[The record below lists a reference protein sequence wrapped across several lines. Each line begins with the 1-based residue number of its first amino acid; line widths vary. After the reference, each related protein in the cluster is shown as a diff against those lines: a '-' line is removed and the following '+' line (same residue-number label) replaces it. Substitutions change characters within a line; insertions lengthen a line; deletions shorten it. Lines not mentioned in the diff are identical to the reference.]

1 MAVWALLSISQTVK
15 AANYYITGFFVE
27 GQEWTKLD
35 GKNMESVG
43 NNKYSQTY
51 QCETTGKYCF
61 RFAGDDLPYQMCP
74 AVASYDLTKVSS
86 YGVSYTNHEGKE
98 NYYFCVNM
106 ESGKTYTF
114 TFDNSNPSNRTVACT
129 VSGEGSGTVTPT
141 EKYCSFYLI
150 GNLYKENNEEWA
162 DGTKANPFNT
172 IDGKTYTYT
181 FTGVEKTVYFRVQ
194 GYDPDGNKFG
204 SDFAPNTTDD
214 KDKELTTT
222 FQTVV
227 SKPYNSSKTKA
238 WTFDAKSDKTYTI
251 TLDYSDTSKPQIKYT
266 EGGSSVVTKVIK
278 LFNGSSE
285 VTGYNGKYTLD
296 LSGETSTDATITLT
310 IDAKAYG
317 LATAQAISTVGTTS
331 DIAFTAEGTEK
342 LTLTAGLIY
351 SLTVTEDGKMTVEAK
366 EKVNPYKVAGAG
378 FYLVGDFMSP
388 YNHSDVNPGGDIPG
402 KINYE
407 RLYFKFEQ
415 QADGSYKIDIPAC
428 LTAKMQILGISV
440 DGVPRVYGPSGIVEL
455 YGAKDHGTASP
466 VTDGSVGG
474 NSKTN
479 NLVVVDEFKDSDNFW
494 NLVTRNDGVTD
505 DDGIYE
511 VSFTFDSDSKT
522 PKIWTIKHNS
532 LKRVVYLLSNAQG
545 ATAQPL
551 YDSRIDI
558 PSGYSDVSSAS
569 AVHLEGI
576 TNKYFVLGTVV
587 RNMSTPE
594 IKKQA
599 IKADDGIH
607 EISQEKGGKQ
617 CGTHTKFFFLG
628 ADPVYES
635 DNTTIKTQDSYQLT
649 ANKPAVAISKLKGN
663 KVVQVNPTK
672 GRDDVAGKD
681 NSYGMQAEIYVPNA
695 GKIDYPDVISMV
707 GPAIPS
713 TTTTNVDGTTK
724 WLWDATAGDMTYD
737 ESDHCYKLVLNTSAD
752 LYGKTFRF
760 VGDHAITQNWYEDGT
775 PANVKYPDVKVEG
788 TSEAT
793 VADPNVVNYTSD
805 CTENTIVHDSD
816 IKWNRGAGLW
826 TVRFYIIPGK
836 DKNTFQ
842 YTITGASKIYIPVTA
857 HMGKLLRTYTSAID
871 VVPVDKE
878 VLVYAAQS
886 YTKNEKNNTGSGDE
900 TGTVMLYRLK
910 FIPANQGV
918 VLYAPTT
925 LGNDKPGLIEV
936 VPAYSATVKRYSN
949 DVFDY
954 VKDWAKPETKKEL
967 IWVNQETHEQKKD
980 VWNNYLVPVL
990 TDTKITQFYF
1000 DDQNKWTGRNFAFTR
1015 YSQTNTGRANKVIK
1029 DDATNEDPAK
1039 RDYFSFFRG
1048 AGTVKASY
1056 SYLMLPRTIM
1066 EGNGQILDQNQD
1078 NDKNRFSKS
1087 MVWFEGIDAP
1097 MDNETT
1103 GISELKNNVSNTDAA
1118 YYTLQGV
1125 KVAKPVKGIYI
1136 HQGKKV
1142 IIK

>member
-1 MAVWALLSISQTVK
+1 MKRFFTFLMAVWALLSISQTVK
-15 AANYYITGFFVE
+15 AVDFCIMGTFTGE
-27 GQEWTKLD
+27 DRTHWTKLD
-35 GKNMESVG
+35 GKNMDLVG
-43 NNKYSQTY
+43 TNKYSQTY
-51 QCETTGKYCF
+51 QCTKAGEYHF
-61 RFAGDDLPYQMCP
+61 RFIGIGWKGEMCP
-74 AVASYDLTKVSS
+74 EQSAYDLTQASP
-86 YGVSYTNHEGKE
+86 SYTVSWTDQSGKE
-98 NYYFCVNM
+98 KNYFSVNM

-114 TFDNSNPSNRTVACT
+114 TFDDSDSKNRTVACT
-129 VSGEGSGTVTPT
+129 VS
-141 EKYCSFYLI
+141 
-150 GNLYKENNEEWA
+150 
-162 DGTKANPFNT
+162 
-172 IDGKTYTYT
+172 
-181 FTGVEKTVYFRVQ
+181 
-194 GYDPDGNKFG
+194 
-204 SDFAPNTTDD
+204 
-214 KDKELTTT
+214 
-222 FQTVV
+222 
-227 SKPYNSSKTKA
+227 
-238 WTFDAKSDKTYTI
+238 
-251 TLDYSDTSKPQIKYT
+251 
-266 EGGSSVVTKVIK
+266 GSSVVTKVIK
-278 LFNGSSE
+278 LLNGTTE
-285 VTGYNGKYTLD
+285 VTGSNGKYTLD
-296 LSGETSTDATITLT
+296 LSGETSTDAIITLD
-310 IDAKAYG
+310 IDGTTYG

-331 DIAFTAEGTEK
+331 DIAFTAEKTEK
-342 LTLTAGLIY
+342 LTLKAGLIY

-388 YNHSDVNPGGDIPG
+388 YNHSDVNPGGDTPG
-402 KINYE
+402 TINYE

-415 QADGSYKIDIPAC
+415 QTDGSYKIDIPAC
-428 LTAKMQILGISV
+428 LTAKMQILGVSV
-440 DGVPRVYGPSGIVEL
+440 DGVPRVYGPSGIEQL
-455 YGAKDHGTASP
+455 HGAKDYGTASP

-474 NSKTN
+474 DSEKN

-551 YDSRIDI
+551 YDSRINNT
-558 PSGYSDVSSAS
+558 SSYSNVMSAT

-587 RNMSTPE
+587 RNISNVDGD
-594 IKKQA
+594 IYKQA
-599 IKADDGIH
+599 SKAGDGIH
-607 EISQEKGGKQ
+607 EIPKNKGGDE

-635 DNTTIKTQDSYQLT
+635 DNTTIVTKDSYQLT
-649 ANKPAVAISKLKGN
+649 ANRPAVAISKLKGN
-663 KVVQVNPTK
+663 KIVEVNPTK
-672 GRDDVAGKD
+672 GRDDEAGKD

-695 GKIDYPDVISMV
+695 GEIDYPDVISMV

-775 PANVKYPDVKVEG
+775 PANVKYPIEKVEG

-793 VADPNVVNYTSD
+793 VADPNVVIYTSD

-871 VVPVDKE
+871 VVPVDAN
-878 VLVYAAQS
+878 VLIYAAQS
-886 YTKNEKNNTGSGDE
+886 YQKNTDKTPVAGGE
-900 TGTVMLYRLK
+900 TGTVKLYRLK

-925 LGNDKPGLIEV
+925 LGNEKPGLIEV

-954 VKDWAKPETKKEL
+954 VKDWAKPETTKEQ
-967 IWVNQETHEQKKD
+967 IWVNQETHEQAKD
-980 VWNNYLVPVL
+980 KWNNYLVPVL

-1015 YSQTNTGRANKVIK
+1015 YSQTNTGRANGVIK
-1029 DDATNEDPAK
+1029 DNTTDPDPK
-1039 RDYFSFFRG
+1039 KHDYFSFFRG

-1056 SYLMLPRTIM
+1056 SYLMLPRIIM

-1136 HQGKKV
+1136 HLGKKV

>member
-1 MAVWALLSISQTVK
+1 MK
-15 AANYYITGFFVE
+15 
-27 GQEWTKLD
+27 
-35 GKNMESVG
+35 
-43 NNKYSQTY
+43 
-51 QCETTGKYCF
+51 
-61 RFAGDDLPYQMCP
+61 
-74 AVASYDLTKVSS
+74 
-86 YGVSYTNHEGKE
+86 
-98 NYYFCVNM
+98 
-106 ESGKTYTF
+106 
-114 TFDNSNPSNRTVACT
+114 
-129 VSGEGSGTVTPT
+129 
-141 EKYCSFYLI
+141 
-150 GNLYKENNEEWA
+150 
-162 DGTKANPFNT
+162 
-172 IDGKTYTYT
+172 
-181 FTGVEKTVYFRVQ
+181 
-194 GYDPDGNKFG
+194 
-204 SDFAPNTTDD
+204 
-214 KDKELTTT
+214 
-222 FQTVV
+222 
-227 SKPYNSSKTKA
+227 
-238 WTFDAKSDKTYTI
+238 
-251 TLDYSDTSKPQIKYT
+251 
-266 EGGSSVVTKVIK
+266 
-278 LFNGSSE
+278 
-285 VTGYNGKYTLD
+285 
-296 LSGETSTDATITLT
+296 
-310 IDAKAYG
+310 
-317 LATAQAISTVGTTS
+317 
-331 DIAFTAEGTEK
+331 
-342 LTLTAGLIY
+342 AGLVY

-415 QADGSYKIDIPAC
+415 QTDGSYKIDIPAC
-428 LTAKMQILGISV
+428 LTAKMQILGVSV

-474 NSKTN
+474 DSEKN

-551 YDSRIDI
+551 YDSRSKIKD
-558 PSGYSDVSSAS
+558 GFSDVSSAS

-576 TNKYFVLGTVV
+576 TSKYFVLGTVV
-587 RNMSTPE
+587 RDLSNTDSK
-594 IKKQA
+594 IYKQA

-607 EISQEKGGKQ
+607 KIPDEKGGKQ

-663 KVVQVNPTK
+663 KIVEVNPTK
-672 GRDDVAGKD
+672 GSNDEAGED
-681 NSYGMQAEIYVPNA
+681 NSYGMQAEILVPN
-695 GKIDYPDVISMV
+695 GDKIDYPDAISMV

-760 VGDHAITQNWYEDGT
+760 VGDHAITQNWYEDDT
-775 PANVKYPDVKVEG
+775 PANLKYPDEKVEG

-805 CTENTIVHDSD
+805 CTENTIEHDKD

-886 YTKNEKNNTGSGDE
+886 YTKNNKNNTGSGDE

-925 LGNDKPGLIEV
+925 LGNEKPGLIEV

-954 VKDWAKPETKKEL
+954 VKDWAKPETTKEQ
-967 IWVNQETHEQKKD
+967 IWVNQETHEQAKD
-980 VWNNYLVPVL
+980 KWNNYLVPVL

-1015 YSQTNTGRANKVIK
+1015 YSQTKTGRANGVIK
-1029 DDATNEDPAK
+1029 DNTTCPDPK
-1039 RDYFSFFRG
+1039 KHDYFSFFRG

-1056 SYLMLPRTIM
+1056 SYLMLPRIIM

>member
-15 AANYYITGFFVE
+15 AVDFCIMGTFTG
-27 GQEWTKLD
+27 GNRDTWTKLD
-35 GKNMESVG
+35 GKSMDLVG
-43 NNKYSQTY
+43 NNQYSQTY
-51 QCETTGKYCF
+51 QCTKAGEYHF
-61 RFAGDDLPYQMCP
+61 RFIGVGWDGEMCP
-74 AVASYDLTKVSS
+74 EQSSYDLTQASPNCQVF
-86 YGVSYTNHEGKE
+86 YNDQPGKKN
-98 NYYFCVNM
+98 NYFYVNM

-114 TFDNSNPSNRTVACT
+114 TFDDSSVANRTVACK
-129 VSGEGSGTVTPT
+129 VSGSE
-141 EKYCSFYLI
+141 
-150 GNLYKENNEEWA
+150 
-162 DGTKANPFNT
+162 
-172 IDGKTYTYT
+172 
-181 FTGVEKTVYFRVQ
+181 
-194 GYDPDGNKFG
+194 
-204 SDFAPNTTDD
+204 
-214 KDKELTTT
+214 
-222 FQTVV
+222 
-227 SKPYNSSKTKA
+227 
-238 WTFDAKSDKTYTI
+238 
-251 TLDYSDTSKPQIKYT
+251 
-266 EGGSSVVTKVIK
+266 VVTKVIK
-278 LFNGSSE
+278 LLNGSSE
-285 VTGYNGKYTLD
+285 LTGSNGRYSLD
-296 LSGETSTDATITLT
+296 LSSETSKDATITLT
-310 IDAKAYG
+310 IDGEPYG
-317 LATAQAISTVGTTS
+317 LATAQTISAAGTTS
-331 DIAFTAEGTEK
+331 GIAFTTEGTGA
-342 LTLTAGLIY
+342 LTLKAGLIY
-351 SLTVTEDGKMTVEAK
+351 SLSVTEDGKMTVVAE
-366 EKVNPYKVAGAG
+366 EMVEPYSVVGAG
-378 FYLVGDFMSP
+378 FYLVGDFMSQ
-388 YNHSDVNPGGDIPG
+388 YNDKTVNPGGDTPG
-402 KINYE
+402 QINYK
-407 RLYFKFEQ
+407 RLYFKFEEQ
-415 QADGSYKIDIPAC
+415 KDGSYKIDIPAC
-428 LTAKMQILGISV
+428 LTAKMQILGVSV
-440 DGVPRVYGPSGIVEL
+440 DGVPRVYGPSGIERL
-455 YGAKDHGTASP
+455 HGAKDYGTASP

-474 NSKTN
+474 DSETN
-479 NLVVVDEFKDSDNFW
+479 NLLVVDDFNDQINYWD
-494 NLVTRNDGVTD
+494 LVTRNDGVTD
-505 DDGIYE
+505 DDGTYE
-511 VSFTFDSDSKT
+511 VSFKYNPETKSPT
-522 PKIWTIKHNS
+522 TWTIKHNS

-551 YDSRIDI
+551 YDSRINI
-558 PSGYSDVSSAS
+558 PSGYSDVASAS

-587 RNMSTPE
+587 RNMTSPE
-594 IKKQA
+594 IYNQA

-607 EISQEKGGKQ
+607 QISDEKGGKQ

-681 NSYGMQAEIYVPNA
+681 NSYGMQAEILVPNA
-695 GKIDYPDVISMV
+695 GKIDYPDAISMV

-775 PANVKYPDVKVEG
+775 PANVKYPDEKVEG

-836 DKNTFQ
+836 VKNTFQ

-886 YTKNEKNNTGSGDE
+886 YTKNNKNNTGSGDE

-954 VKDWAKPETKKEL
+954 VKDWAKPETTKEQ
-967 IWVNQETHEQKKD
+967 IWVNQETHEQAKD
-980 VWNNYLVPVL
+980 KWNNYLVPVL

-1015 YSQTNTGRANKVIK
+1015 YSQTNTGRANGVIK
-1029 DDATNEDPAK
+1029 DNTTDPDPK
-1039 RDYFSFFRG
+1039 KHDYFSFFRG

>member
-1 MAVWALLSISQTVK
+1 MKRFFTLFMAVWALLSISQTVK
-15 AANYYITGFFVE
+15 AVNCYITGYFVGE
-27 GQEWTKLD
+27 SEWTTLD
-35 GKNMESVG
+35 GKYMESVV

-51 QCETTGKYCF
+51 QCTKSGEYRF
-61 RFAGDDLPYQMCP
+61 RFAVEGWKAQMCP
-74 AVASYDLTKVSS
+74 DVERFDLANKSKKIVYTDQNGYDSNYFYVKM
-86 YGVSYTNHEGKE
+86 E
-98 NYYFCVNM
+98 N
-106 ESGKTYTF
+106 GKTYTF
-114 TFDNSNPSNRTVACT
+114 TFDDPNTDNRTVACT
-129 VSGEGSGTVTPT
+129 VS
-141 EKYCSFYLI
+141 
-150 GNLYKENNEEWA
+150 
-162 DGTKANPFNT
+162 
-172 IDGKTYTYT
+172 
-181 FTGVEKTVYFRVQ
+181 
-194 GYDPDGNKFG
+194 
-204 SDFAPNTTDD
+204 
-214 KDKELTTT
+214 
-222 FQTVV
+222 
-227 SKPYNSSKTKA
+227 
-238 WTFDAKSDKTYTI
+238 
-251 TLDYSDTSKPQIKYT
+251 
-266 EGGSSVVTKVIK
+266 GSSVVTKVIK

-285 VTGYNGKYTLD
+285 VTGSNGKYSLD
-296 LSGETSTDATITLT
+296 LSSAAADASITLS
-310 IDAKAYG
+310 IDGAKYG
-317 LATAQAISTVGTTS
+317 LETGKIIEAAGTTS
-331 DIAFTAEGTEK
+331 GIAFTAEGK
-342 LTLTAGLIY
+342 AALTLKAGLIY
-351 SLTVTEDGKMTVEAK
+351 SLTVTEDGKMTVVAE
-366 EKVNPYKVAGAG
+366 EKVDPYAAVYNAG
-378 FYLVGDFMSP
+378 FYLVGDFMSQ
-388 YNHSDVNPGGDIPG
+388 YNDKTVNPGGDTPG

-415 QADGSYKIDIPAC
+415 QKDGSYKIDIPAC
-428 LTAKMQILGISV
+428 LTAKMQILGVSV
-440 DGVPRVYGPSGIVEL
+440 DGVPRVYGPSGIEQL
-455 YGAKDHGTASP
+455 HGAKDYGTASP

-474 NSKTN
+474 DRETN
-479 NLVVVDEFKDSDNFW
+479 NLVVVDGFKDSDNFW
-494 NLVTRNDGVTD
+494 NLVTRNDNVTD

-511 VSFTFDSDSKT
+511 VSFEYDPKT
-522 PKIWTIKHNS
+522 QSPTIWTIKHNS

-551 YDSRIDI
+551 YDSRSKIED
-558 PSGYSDVSSAS
+558 GYSDVSSAS

-576 TNKYFVLGTVV
+576 TSKYFVLGTVV
-587 RNMSTPE
+587 RDLSNTDSK
-594 IKKQA
+594 IYKQA

-607 EISQEKGGKQ
+607 KIPDEKGGKQ

-635 DNTTIKTQDSYQLT
+635 DNTTIVTKSSYWLT

-663 KVVQVNPTK
+663 KIVEVNPTK
-672 GRDDVAGKD
+672 GSNDEAGED
-681 NSYGMQAEIYVPNA
+681 NSYGMQAEIYVPN
-695 GKIDYPDVISMV
+695 GDKIDYPDAISMV

-760 VGDHAITQNWYEDGT
+760 VGDHAITQNWYEDDT
-775 PANVKYPDVKVEG
+775 PANLKYPDEKVEG

-805 CTENTIVHDSD
+805 CTENTIEHDKD

-836 DKNTFQ
+836 DKKTFQ
-842 YTITGASKIYIPVTA
+842 YIITGAHKIYIPVIA
-857 HMGKLLRTYTSAID
+857 HMGKLLRTYTSAVD

-886 YTKNEKNNTGSGDE
+886 YTKNKENNTGSGDE
-900 TGTVMLYRLK
+900 TGTVKLYRLK

-925 LGNDKPGLIEV
+925 LGNENPNLIEV

-949 DVFDY
+949 DAFDY
-954 VKDWAKPETKKEL
+954 VEDWAKPETKKEQ
-967 IWVNQETHEQKKD
+967 IWVNQETHEQAKD
-980 VWNNYLVPVL
+980 KWNNYLVPVL

-1015 YSQTNTGRANKVIK
+1015 YSQTNTGRANGVIK
-1029 DDATNEDPAK
+1029 DNTTDPDPK
-1039 RDYFSFFRG
+1039 KHDYFSFFRG

-1056 SYLMLPRTIM
+1056 SYLMLPRIIM

>member
-15 AANYYITGFFVE
+15 AADVTVYFQCLSDWRTPVCAYAYNSETDRNSGWDDAPAGSEYYTSTGVKLWKCTFDSKYKNVIFKEPFQQGVTSKQYPDSQGFEVKDSYVYTNSGTTGTSLSEFVKNSAFTYTLR
-27 GQEWTKLD
+27 GGYDTGEWRNESANFEFVGD
-35 GKNMESVG
+35 GK
-43 NNKYSQTY
+43 
-51 QCETTGKYCF
+51 
-61 RFAGDDLPYQMCP
+61 
-74 AVASYDLTKVSS
+74 
-86 YGVSYTNHEGKE
+86 
-98 NYYFCVNM
+98 
-106 ESGKTYTF
+106 
-114 TFDNSNPSNRTVACT
+114 
-129 VSGEGSGTVTPT
+129 
-141 EKYCSFYLI
+141 
-150 GNLYKENNEEWA
+150 
-162 DGTKANPFNT
+162 
-172 IDGKTYTYT
+172 YTYT
-181 FTGVEKTVYFRVQ
+181 FTAAQTGQFRFRVNTS
-194 GYDPDGNKFG
+194 YG
-204 SDFAPNTTDD
+204 SGAALCPNVDATT
-214 KDKELTTT
+214 KSKELTSTPDDVAYT
-222 FQTVV
+222 DPANT
-227 SKPYNSSKTKA
+227 SASSINNNYWTYNVTAGK
-238 WTFDAKSDKTYTI
+238 
-251 TLDYSDTSKPQIKYT
+251 KYT
-266 EGGSSVVTKVIK
+266 FTLSEDYLQATDGGYYHSRKLSVVEEETPITKVIK
-278 LFNGSSE
+278 LLNGTTE
-285 VTGYNGKYTLD
+285 VTGSNGKYTLD
-296 LSGETSTDATITLT
+296 LSGETSTDATITLN
-310 IDAKAYG
+310 IDGTTYG
-317 LATAQAISTVGTTS
+317 LTTAQTISTAGNSNVDFVANAT
-331 DIAFTAEGTEK
+331 DVLILAK
-342 LTLTAGLIY
+342 GLIY
-351 SLTVTEDGKMTVEAK
+351 SLTVTKDGKMTVDAK

-388 YNHSDVNPGGDIPG
+388 YNHSDVTPGGDTPG
-402 KINYE
+402 TINYE
-407 RLYFKFEQ
+407 RLYFKFDQ
-415 QADGSYKIDIPAC
+415 QGDGSYKIDIPAC

-440 DGVPRVYGPSGIVEL
+440 DGVPRVYGPAEVKEL
-455 YGAKDHGTASP
+455 HGAKDYGTASP
-466 VTDGSVGG
+466 VTNGSVGG
-474 NSKTN
+474 NSETD
-479 NLVVVDEFKDSDNFW
+479 NLEVVDDFNDQIKYW

-505 DDGIYE
+505 DDGSYE
-511 VSFTFDSDSKT
+511 VSFKYDPKT
-522 PKIWTIKHNS
+522 QSPTTWTIKHNS
-532 LKRVVYLLSNAQG
+532 LKRVMYLLSNAQG

-551 YDSRIDI
+551 YDSRSDI
-558 PSGYSDVSSAS
+558 PSGYSDNASAS

-576 TNKYFVLGTVV
+576 TNKYYVLGTVV
-587 RNMSTPE
+587 RNLTDSK
-594 IKKQA
+594 ILRQA
-599 IKADDGIH
+599 SKADDGIH
-607 EISQEKGGKQ
+607 KISDDKGGKQ

-635 DNTTIKTQDSYQLT
+635 DNTTIKTQDSYKLT

-663 KVVQVNPTK
+663 KIVQVNPTK
-672 GRDDVAGKD
+672 GNDNEASMDD
-681 NSYGMQAEIYVPNA
+681 SYGMQAEIYVPNA
-695 GKIDYPDVISMV
+695 NLIDYPDAISMV

-775 PANVKYPDVKVEG
+775 PANVKYPDLKEEG
-788 TSEAT
+788 TSDAT
-793 VADPNVVNYTSD
+793 VADPNVVNYTFD
-805 CTENTIVHDSD
+805 CTENTINHEND

-836 DKNTFQ
+836 DNKNTFQ
-842 YTITGASKIYIPVTA
+842 YTITGASKIYIPVIA

-886 YTKNEKNNTGSGDE
+886 YTKNKENNTGSGDE
-900 TGTVMLYRLK
+900 TGTVKLYRLK

-936 VPAYSATVKRYSN
+936 VPAYSETVKRYSS
-949 DVFDY
+949 DAFDY
-954 VKDWAKPETKKEL
+954 VKDWAKPETKKEQ
-967 IWVNQETHEQKKD
+967 IWVNQETHEQEKD

-1015 YSQTNTGRANKVIK
+1015 YSQTNTGRAKGVIK
-1029 DDATNEDPAK
+1029 DDTINEDPAK

-1066 EGNGQILDQNQD
+1066 EGNGQILNQDQD
-1078 NDKNRFSKS
+1078 NDTKRFSKS

-1142 IIK
+1142 IVK